1 VENDIHTAARFMA
14 QDRIGKK
21 KETVECRLFSMVSLP
36 AQFE

>member
-1 VENDIHTAARFMA
+1 VENDIHTAARLVA

-21 KETVECRLFSMVSLP
+21 KETVECRPLIIVSVP